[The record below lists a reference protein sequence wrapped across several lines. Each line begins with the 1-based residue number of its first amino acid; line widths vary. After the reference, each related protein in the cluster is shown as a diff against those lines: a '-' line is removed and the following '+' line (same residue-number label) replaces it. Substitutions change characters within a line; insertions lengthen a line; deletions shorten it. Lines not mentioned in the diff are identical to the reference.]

1 MSQNLWVML
10 CLESW
15 VISYDIVR
23 PVVKIDE
30 IEKIYTKV
38 YQANQNNASIEEI
51 DNHMEILRNRF
62 EITEE
67 AFYVDG

>member
-1 MSQNLWVML
+1 MSQNSRVML
-10 CLESW
+10 SLELW